1 VKVGTELRHCRVCDE
16 AALGERGLKPMAKE
30 VFGSGRLGGDG
41 ILRRRGPEN
50 AVAELRRRW
59 SAAMSL
65 RALAEFGVLGDEAEI
80 LAVGP
85 GCEEAVRWLSLRT
98 KRVFATEPVPV
109 GERWNP
115 RRLVV
120 QEMPPDQ
127 LRYEDGSMDALIST
141 CTFARLGRMDR
152 ARAVA
157 REMHRVL
164 KPGGV
169 AAISAP
175 FTTEVPA
182 AGATD
187 PLLFDEAA
195 LRSVFLPEEVSWAI
209 SDPLDV
215 EPADTKLASHEGGL
229 VWTSVHLLLVKPLY
243 H

>member
-1 VKVGTELRHCRVCDE
+1 MTVGTELRHCRVCDE
-16 AALGERGLKPMAKE
+16 AALGERRLKAMAKE

-50 AVAELRRRW
+50 PAELRRRW

-98 KRVFATEPVPV
+98 QRVFATDPVPV
-109 GERWNP
+109 REQSNP

-120 QEMPPDQ
+120 QEMPPDE

-141 CTFARLGRMDR
+141 STFERLGRMDR

-175 FTTEVPA
+175 FATDVSG
-182 AGATD
+182 AGVTD

-209 SDPLDV
+209 SDPLDA
-215 EPADTKLASHEGGL
+215 EPADTKLASREAGR

>member
-1 VKVGTELRHCRVCDE
+1 MKVGTELRHCRVCDE

-50 AVAELRRRW
+50 AAELRRRW

-65 RALAEFGVLGDEAEI
+65 RALAAFGVLGDEAEI

-127 LRYEDGSMDALIST
+127 LREIVAYTRVQWSPA
-141 CTFARLGRMDR
+141 
-152 ARAVA
+152 ARAFL
-157 REMHRVL
+157 ELL
-164 KPGGV
+164 KDWDWAPAPG
-169 AAISAP
+169 
-175 FTTEVPA
+175 
-182 AGATD
+182 
-187 PLLFDEAA
+187 
-195 LRSVFLPEEVSWAI
+195 RRR
-209 SDPLDV
+209 
-215 EPADTKLASHEGGL
+215 
-229 VWTSVHLLLVKPLY
+229 
-243 H
+243 